1 MSAGRSRGGPC
12 FRRDDRR
19 HTSASSRHVS
29 PELCPFVCPRKSRG
43 RRECRGVRCPRGLV
57 RKKVESDA
65 HEHTGSAETL
75 RHSLRDGLTAYA
87 KLAPATN
94 SVLVTVADGLTAGSY
109 RLVRLRLRRLDISHG
124 CQAHL
129 VLPYA
134 TRLLRPR
141 AQSGIAPVVRTLCP
155 LTGKPALRPPHA
167 PNAAA
172 STATCSNDRDDGRR
186 PSWRNRMAH
195 LTVDLGQARSGMF
208 FRAGLDGWNRVDL
221 VEEIRLGAQSDCT

>member
-1 MSAGRSRGGPC
+1 MDHAVWVPAFAGTTGDTSPHPRGM
-12 FRRDDRR
+12 FRP
-19 HTSASSRHVS
+19 SYAIS
-29 PELCPFVCPRKSRG
+29 FAPRKSRG

-94 SVLVTVADGLTAGSY
+94 SVLVTVAGELTAGSY

-124 CQAHL
+124 CQAHM

-134 TRLLRPR
+134 
-141 AQSGIAPVVRTLCP
+141 AN
-155 LTGKPALRPPHA
+155 PASPKGFAGHGVGRPHA
-167 PNAAA
+167 V
-172 STATCSNDRDDGRR
+172 S
-186 PSWRNRMAH
+186 AH
-195 LTVDLGQARSGMF
+195 GQARPATTK
-208 FRAGLDGWNRVDL
+208 RAQRCRVHRNLLQRSRRRPTPLLAEQDGASY
-221 VEEIRLGAQSDCT
+221 G

>member
-1 MSAGRSRGGPC
+1 MPNRWITRYRDERGALTRRSLLSQGRQETHLRILAACFARVMPIRLPPKIKRAQGMPGRTLPPRSR
-12 FRRDDRR
+12 
-19 HTSASSRHVS
+19 TQ
-29 PELCPFVCPRKSRG
+29 
-43 RRECRGVRCPRGLV
+43 
-57 RKKVESDA
+57 KVDSDA

-94 SVLVTVADGLTAGSY
+94 SVLVTVAGGLTAGSY

-124 CQAHL
+124 CQAHM

-141 AQSGIAPVVRTLCP
+141 AQSGMTSVVRTLCP

-186 PSWRNRMAH
+186 PSWRNRM
-195 LTVDLGQARSGMF
+195 
-208 FRAGLDGWNRVDL
+208 
-221 VEEIRLGAQSDCT
+221 GAFYG